1 MFLCI
6 HYPKVKNQVRPQFS
20 LQNSNKSAF
29 PKPLHPQPRG
39 SQPDESQNLTG
50 PTGSR
55 KLLRA
60 NQNHGGKG
68 DTPRLGAGRAYGV
81 VAAGAGVGVGVGVA
95 AGVVFLLVV
104 DVVVQHR
111 VSLLL
116 RLLEL
121 GAVVLADDLD
131 DVIVV
136 VVRFLLV
143 LRLVAEEVL
152 HHLVP
157 RLLLDVPLPVAAR
170 HRRRGASPPV
180 SSTTSPA
187 WRCAA
192 KSWALAEIGVVLTGL
207 LLGYV
212 LFGLEAKTSSNSDAR
227 RELISVYSCYKF
239 VITCSQIYNK
249 HVTKSSLPKSLR
261 IQHYLHRAHL

>member
-6 HYPKVKNQVRPQFS
+6 HYPKVKNQVRLQFS
-20 LQNSNKSAF
+20 LQNSKKSAF

-39 SQPDESQNLTG
+39 YQPDESQNLSPSPLG
-50 PTGSR
+50 PTGSS
-55 KLLRA
+55 KLPRA

-68 DTPRLGAGRAYGV
+68 DRLGTGRAYGV
-81 VAAGAGVGVGVGVA
+81 VAAGAGVGVA
-95 AGVVFLLVV
+95 AGVVLLVV
-104 DVVVQHR
+104 VYVVVQLL

-121 GAVVLADDLD
+121 GAAVLADDLD
-131 DVIVV
+131 DVVVV
-136 VVRFLLV
+136 VVRVLLV

-157 RLLLDVPLPVAAR
+157 GLLLDVPLPVAAR

-207 LLGYV
+207 LLGTYCLGRKPKRV
-212 LFGLEAKTSSNSDAR
+212 QSSNSDACR
-227 RELISVYSCYKF
+227 VIREL
-239 VITCSQIYNK
+239 
-249 HVTKSSLPKSLR
+249 VTPG
-261 IQHYLHRAHL
+261 YLSIWNLDAL

>member
-1 MFLCI
+1 MCL
-6 HYPKVKNQVRPQFS
+6 QFS
-20 LQNSNKSAF
+20 LQNSKKSAF

-39 SQPDESQNLTG
+39 SQPEQSQNLSPSPLG
-50 PTGSR
+50 PTGSSKGESESR
-55 KLLRA
+55 G
-60 NQNHGGKG
+60 QGKYS
-68 DTPRLGAGRAYGV
+68 RLGAGRAYGV
-81 VAAGAGVGVGVGVA
+81 VAAGAGVGVA
-95 AGVVFLLVV
+95 AGVVLLLVV
-104 DVVVQHR
+104 DVVVQLR